1 MAKTKPKAKAKP
13 KLRVKTK
20 RPPRTAS
27 GTSASGA
34 SAIQRPSRS
43 ISPKVSLLLYVRAGG
58 RCEFDSCNDYLLE
71 HPSTS
76 AVGNFAQQAHIY
88 AFKSGGPRGSEKNRP
103 AHVNSLDNLML
114 LCRPCHHLVDEVEP
128 EQYPVEV
135 LKKFKKDHEDR
146 VYMLTGMAKN
156 RDTIPFV
163 IKAQIAGRT
172 MEISDSE
179 MQAAT
184 APNVIRV
191 RDKIEVDL
199 STIADFPSESFNLT
213 ATATIDRKMD
223 ELARVHA
230 LPGSARR
237 VSVFG
242 LTSIPLLAYLG
253 AKLSDK
259 WIVDLYQRH
268 RNTDE
273 PWVWK
278 EGDGTAEFTMTR
290 LENEPGE
297 VSLLVNVSGKNDIAT
312 IRGAVA
318 RGAIYELTVR
328 GQEPTPLVIKTR
340 ADLNRFGSELV
351 RTFATIRA
359 RHPDV
364 RAINILAALPAPA
377 AILIGLMRLP
387 KVDPVLMLYDK
398 DTRTGGLGCPLQ
410 VG

>member
-1 MAKTKPKAKAKP
+1 MAKTKPKAKARPKSRVKP
-13 KLRVKTK
+13 KRQRRSV
-20 RPPRTAS
+20 
-27 GTSASGA
+27 SGA
-34 SAIQRPSRS
+34 SASVVSAIQSPSRQ
-43 ISPKVSLLLYVRAGG
+43 ISPKVKLLLYVRAGG
-58 RCEFDSCNDYLLE
+58 RCEFDSCNNYLLE

-76 AVGNFAQQAHIY
+76 AVGNFAQQAHIV
-88 AFKSGGPRGSEKNRP
+88 AFKPGGPRGSEISRP
-103 AHVNSLDNLML
+103 ADVNGVDNLML

-128 EQYPVEV
+128 EKYPVQV

-179 MQAAT
+179 MQAAA

-199 STIADFPSESFNLT
+199 AGIPDFPSESFNQT
-213 ATATIDRKMD
+213 ATATIDRKID
-223 ELARVHA
+223 ELARVQA

-242 LTSIPLLAYLG
+242 LASIPVLAYLG

-268 RNTDE
+268 RNAEE

-278 EGDGTAEFTMTR
+278 EGEGTAEFSMTCVGDD
-290 LENEPGE
+290 PGE
-297 VSLLVNVSGKNDIAT
+297 VALLVNISGKNDIAT
-312 IRGAVA
+312 IRGAVPS
-318 RGAIYELTVR
+318 GAVYELAVS
-328 GQEPTPLVIKTR
+328 GQDATPLVIRTR
-340 ADLNRFGSELV
+340 ADLHRFGSELV

-359 RHPDV
+359 RHPDIRSIHV
-364 RAINILAALPAPA
+364 LAAVPAPA
-377 AILIGLMRLP
+377 AILLGLMRLP

-398 DTRTGGLGCPLQ
+398 DVRTGAMVRPLQ
-410 VG
+410 VA